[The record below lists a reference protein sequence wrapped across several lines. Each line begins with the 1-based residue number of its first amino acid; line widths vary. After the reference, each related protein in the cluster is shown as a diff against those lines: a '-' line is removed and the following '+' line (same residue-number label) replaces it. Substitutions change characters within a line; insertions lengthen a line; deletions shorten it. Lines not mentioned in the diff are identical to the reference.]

1 MKNCLILLI
10 LLLPVMGLASTPR
23 AATGLEAGVSRLS
36 HDGKALIGTSWVYH
50 FEYQPE
56 PLFGFFGQA
65 GQAHAEEGSTR
76 YQETQFSGGL
86 MVPLLENLGLNVG
99 LSNTINEVKKDGDV
113 DRKRKLGPLA
123 GLFVHSE
130 FGAFSIRT
138 SATVIRTEEL
148 SSFALRMGLMLQ
160 F

>member
-1 MKNCLILLI
+1 MKKYLLLT

-23 AATGLEAGVSRLS
+23 AATGVEAGVSRLS

-65 GQAHAEEGSTR
+65 GQAHAEEGSR
-76 YQETQFSGGL
+76 KYQETQFSGGVL
-86 MVPLLENLGLNVG
+86 VPLLENLTLNVG
-99 LSNTINEVKKDGDV
+99 LSNTITEIKNNGDD
-113 DRKRKLGPLA
+113 DRTRKLGPLA
-123 GLFVHSE
+123 GLFVHTE
-130 FGAFSIRT
+130 VGAFSIRT
-138 SATVIRTEEL
+138 SATIIRTEEL
-148 SSFALRMGLMLQ
+148 NSMALRMGVMLQ